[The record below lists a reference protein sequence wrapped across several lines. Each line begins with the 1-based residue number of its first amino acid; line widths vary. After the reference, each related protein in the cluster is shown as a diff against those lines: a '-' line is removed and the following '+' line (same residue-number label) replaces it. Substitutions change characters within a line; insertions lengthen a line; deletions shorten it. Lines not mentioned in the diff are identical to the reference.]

1 MPHAAA
7 ESNPTNQAEPS
18 ERGALPLLVGA
29 TTLLGAFLLFQIQP
43 LIAQAILPWYGGTS
57 AVWTTALLFF
67 QVALVVGYGYVY
79 LTTRFLGSASRAY
92 LQIGLSVACLALL
105 PILPSAEWKPAAGVE
120 PTWSVF
126 KLLAACVGAP
136 FVLLATTGPL
146 TQDFFHRATGGRSPY
161 RLYALSN
168 AGSLLGL
175 LTFPFLVEP
184 ILDLT
189 QRSHFWS
196 WIFSVY
202 VALLAFTAWK
212 TRHATISANAA
223 RISANAKL
231 KRSSDADAGPK
242 KRMVASW
249 LALAGCG
256 TLLLMVTTSYLS
268 QDLPS
273 GPLVWLLP
281 LTLYL
286 LSFIIC
292 FDHPR
297 WYRPGPT
304 AIVALIAIPMASHPL
319 SPTTNVVVPLAW
331 NSVML
336 LAGCLLFHGELAKRK
351 PSAHHLAGYFLCI
364 SVGGALG
371 GAFVAVVAPRIY
383 ERYWEWFAVL
393 LGTWLFSA
401 AVLAATLTNR
411 GLLQNRAVQAAG
423 VVAVL
428 AGAGYLINLDRSHF
442 PADELL
448 SGRNSFGVVTI
459 QNLVDLNTG
468 NVVGHTMR
476 SGTTRHGL
484 QVTAGGNSRNATTYY
499 GVESGVGTA
508 LMRAREHGRP
518 IRVGVVGL
526 GVGTLAT
533 YGRERDVFRFYEINP
548 LVIEFAQEYFT
559 YLKESR
565 AECEVVFGDARLVLE
580 NEEAQRYDLIV
591 LDAFSSDAI
600 PTHLLT
606 AEAFDI
612 YLRHLADDG
621 IIAAHV
627 SNRFLELGPVLSAA
641 AGRFKLTGIQAFSAD
656 DPLHFAQGSRW
667 IMLTRTP
674 ESRWWQSLKYP
685 LATPLTKYPPTRLW
699 TDAYT
704 NLLPLLRF
712 DDR

>member
-1 MPHAAA
+1 MPHAVA
-7 ESNPTNQAEPS
+7 ESNPSHKAEPT
-18 ERGALPLLVGA
+18 ERALPLLIGA

-67 QVALVVGYGYVY
+67 QSALVVGYGYVY
-79 LTTRFLGSASRAY
+79 LTTRFLSPIGRAY
-92 LQIGLSVACLALL
+92 LQIAFSATCLTLL
-105 PILPSAEWKPAAGVE
+105 PILPGAEWKPAAGVE
-120 PTWSVF
+120 PTWSVLT
-126 KLLAACVGAP
+126 LLTACVGGP

-146 TQDFFHRATGGRSPY
+146 TQDFFHRTTGGQSPY

-184 ILDLT
+184 LLDLP
-189 QRSHFWS
+189 QRSLVWS
-196 WIFSVY
+196 GVFSVY
-202 VALLAFTAWK
+202 VALLVFTAWK
-212 TRHATISANAA
+212 TRHAAITDNATHNA
-223 RISANAKL
+223 ANAKL
-231 KRSSDADAGPK
+231 KRAKLDADAVPP
-242 KRMVASW
+242 RRQVASW
-249 LALAGCG
+249 LALAGGG
-256 TLLLMVTTSYLS
+256 TLLLMVTTNYLS

-286 LSFIIC
+286 ISFIVC

-304 AIVALIAIPMASHPL
+304 ALVALIAVPIASQPL
-319 SPTTNVVVPLAW
+319 STTTNVVVPLAW

-336 LAGCLLFHGELAKRK
+336 LAGCLLFHGELARRK
-351 PSAHHLAGYFLCI
+351 PTAQNLAGYFLCI
-364 SVGGALG
+364 AVGGALG

-401 AVLAATLTNR
+401 AMLAATLTNR
-411 GLLQNRAVQAAG
+411 GLLPSRPLQAAG

-428 AGAGYLINLDRSHF
+428 AGAGYLINIDRSHF

-565 AECEVVFGDARLVLE
+565 AECDVVLGDARLVLE
-580 NEEAQRYDLIV
+580 NEEAQRYDLVV

-606 AEAFDI
+606 AEAFEI

-621 IIAAHV
+621 VIAVHV

-641 AGRFKLTGIQAFSAD
+641 AKRFNLTGLQAFSAD

-674 ESRWWQSLKYP
+674 ETRWWQSLKYP
-685 LATPLTKYPPTRLW
+685 LSTPLTKFRPTRLW

-712 DDR
+712 DGR